1 MTLSIRRNGN
11 GDRYPMTFPLSDW
24 GAFDRLFDQFAPVAT
39 RQVEPAFRTP
49 AGPAVELTHDENELV
64 LRAEVPGMDKND
76 IELTVHDD
84 TLTLKGAKR
93 GVQEKKEGGYFYSER
108 QFGEFSRSF
117 SLPFPVNTEKVQA
130 NLKDGILEAR
140 LPIAEAAKPRRVEIG

>member
-1 MTLSIRRNGN
+1 MTLSIRKNGN
-11 GDRYPMTFPLSDW
+11 GERYPVTFPLTDW
-24 GAFDRLFDQFAPVAT
+24 GAFDRLFDDFAPMAT
-39 RQVEPAFRTP
+39 RRTAPATP
-49 AGPAVELTHDENELV
+49 AGPAVEITHDNEELV

-84 TLTLKGAKR
+84 TLTLKGTKR

-117 SLPFPVNTEKVQA
+117 SLPFPVDPAKVQA
-130 NLKDGILEAR
+130 SLKDGILEAR
-140 LPIAEAAKPRRVEIG
+140 LPIAETARPRKVEIS